1 MERILVVDH
10 QKCTGCRLCEMVCS
24 AKHTGV
30 NSPNRSRIHVIK
42 WPMDGFEL
50 PMLCQQCEEAPCIA
64 VCPKEALARDLTLG
78 RVTLDYDLCIGCK
91 MCVIACPFGGMGID
105 AVLRQVI
112 KCDLCDGDPVCVRFC
127 EVRQQPGA
135 STSTSSTRRCIRPLR
150 TAADPLRGDPTRR
163 CCNAKEEKDAAV
175 SDDPQPLP
183 PDLVRQR

>member
-1 MERILVVDH
+1 MEKILVIDH

-24 AKHTGV
+24 AKHTDV

-42 WPMDGFEL
+42 WPMEGFQL
-50 PMLCQQCEEAPCIA
+50 PMLYQQCEEAPCIA

-127 EVRQQPGA
+127 DPGA
-135 STSTSSTRRCIRPLR
+135 LQFLPASSVNLTKKRDAGLRLSDLMRKALATRP
-150 TAADPLRGDPTRR
+150 
-163 CCNAKEEKDAAV
+163 
-175 SDDPQPLP
+175 
-183 PDLVRQR
+183 